1 MLNRLIVT
9 LNQTV
14 RPIMP
19 IAVYPGIALTGA
31 RVCDVTHD
39 AQAQFDAQA
48 AIHQRYSTP
57 ILLSAMDLSVE
68 AEAFGCA
75 LSQSDAEIPTVVGR
89 LVTTLDEAKRL
100 CVPEVGVGRTP
111 IFLSTVSQL
120 RRAYPTRPVLGGCI
134 GPFSLAARLTG
145 VSESL
150 LLTMTQPQLMHEL
163 LEKCTS
169 FLTHY
174 LLAFRDHGADGVLM
188 AEPAAGLLSPK
199 SLREFSSVYVSQIRE
214 SLERQ
219 ASGSVSNDNDADSD
233 FTIVLHNCAAKLAHL
248 PSILATGLR
257 HFHFGAPM
265 ELAKAFA
272 KVPEEVTLMGNLD
285 PSAVFCLSTPEETY
299 AKTAAL
305 LRENAL
311 AKRWVLSSGC
321 DLPPETKLDHLDA
334 FFAAAKDATYG
345 TADSTPKPVMM
356 S

>member
-1 MLNRLIVT
+1 MLNRLIIT
-9 LNQTV
+9 LNQIV
-14 RPIMP
+14 RPVMP
-19 IAVYPGIALTGA
+19 IAVYPSIALTGA
-31 RVCDVTHD
+31 CVRDVTHD
-39 AQAQFDAQA
+39 AQAQFDAQM

-100 CVPEVGVGRTP
+100 RVPEVGVGRTP

-120 RRAYPTRPVLGGCI
+120 RHAYPTRPVLGGCI

-150 LLTMTQPQLMHEL
+150 LLTMTQPQLMHAL

-169 FLTHY
+169 FLTRY

-214 SLERQ
+214 SLER
-219 ASGSVSNDNDADSD
+219 SVCGAVSDDNDGND

-257 HFHFGAPM
+257 HFHFGVPM

-272 KVPEEVTLMGNLD
+272 QVPEDVTLMGNLD
-285 PSAVFCLSTPEETY
+285 PSAVFCLATPEETY

-321 DLPPETKLDHLDA
+321 DLPPETKLANLDA
-334 FFAAAKDATYG
+334 FFAAAKDGVGRAERTSLV
-345 TADSTPKPVMM
+345 A
-356 S
+356 